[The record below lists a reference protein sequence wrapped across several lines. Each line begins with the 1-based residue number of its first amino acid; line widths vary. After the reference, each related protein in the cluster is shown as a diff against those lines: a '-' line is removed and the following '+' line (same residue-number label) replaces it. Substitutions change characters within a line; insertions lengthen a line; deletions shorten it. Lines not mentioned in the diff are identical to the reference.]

1 MLLVKEIP
9 VDGWI
14 LLLLE
19 FQGVRVFVF
28 PKMMTQN
35 IGCEKG
41 FRHELDRL
49 NPICCFL
56 KYAMEH
62 YQSWRFL
69 QRILAKSATSI
80 TS

>member
-9 VDGWI
+9 IDGWI

-35 IGCEKG
+35 ICCEKG
-41 FRHELDRL
+41 FRPESNRL
-49 NPICCFL
+49 NPIC
-56 KYAMEH
+56 
-62 YQSWRFL
+62 
-69 QRILAKSATSI
+69 
-80 TS
+80 